1 MEEFIEAWKGGS
13 DPDLW
18 DTLQE
23 VLDNGGSFTHEPYV
37 YAPKCLADW
46 EIAHGYYVEA
56 ERSSE
61 FIFMAPYWFF
71 APGDGFDDTIMKH
84 DKVAVRKEPRETA
97 EIVAALPK
105 DVLVGRK
112 GSVDDLDGKEE
123 GWEEISEGELHGFVK
138 SGDTRRIIDYRIGFK
153 QDPSGEWKIVWM
165 VAGD

>member
-1 MEEFIEAWKGGS
+1 
-13 DPDLW
+13 
-18 DTLQE
+18 
-23 VLDNGGSFTHEPYV
+23 
-37 YAPKCLADW
+37 
-46 EIAHGYYVEA
+46 
-56 ERSSE
+56 
-61 FIFMAPYWFF
+61 
-71 APGDGFDDTIMKH
+71 MKH